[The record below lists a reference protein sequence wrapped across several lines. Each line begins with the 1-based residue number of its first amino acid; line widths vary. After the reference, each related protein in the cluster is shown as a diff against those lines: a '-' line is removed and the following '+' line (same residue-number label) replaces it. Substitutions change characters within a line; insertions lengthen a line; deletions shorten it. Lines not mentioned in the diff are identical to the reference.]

1 MNKKIF
7 LLALICVLGAA
18 AVLPAQAASLDWRG
32 AAYSRQT
39 KNWLNQI
46 FIRLQKKTILLPQ
59 KKTAT
64 QELPAALNPWR
75 DNIITTVF
83 WVGEQ
88 AGPDNG
94 YISNAD
100 SAWDEMWLE
109 HSPKENQFYV
119 ALPYTDFDENG
130 RKQNA
135 KNIPWY
141 DATLAKQDNY
151 SFVKNRWVEIKN
163 SQGKSAYAQ
172 VEDAGPYESDD
183 FAYVFGS
190 AAPKNKIGAGA
201 GLDVSPAVKNYLG
214 LTGLDKTSWRFV
226 DKTQVPDGPWKQT
239 ITESN
244 CFWE

>member
-7 LLALICVLGAA
+7 LLALICVLGVA
-18 AVLPAQAASLDWRG
+18 AVLPTQAASLDKRG
-32 AAYSRQT
+32 AVYSWYAQ
-39 KNWLNQI
+39 NWLNQI
-46 FIRLQKKTILLPQ
+46 LIKLQKKIILQSQ
-59 KKTAT
+59 KKNAA
-64 QELPAALNPWR
+64 QELPTISNSWHN
-75 DNIITTVF
+75 NIITTVF

-141 DATLAKQDNY
+141 DAVLAKQDNY

-190 AAPKNKIGAGA
+190 AAPKNKIGAKA
-201 GLDVSPAVKNYLG
+201 GLDVSPKVMDYLG
-214 LTGLDKTSWRFV
+214 LTGLDKTGWRFI
-226 DKTQVPDGPWKQT
+226 DSAQVPDGPWKQT
-239 ITESN
+239 ITESG
-244 CFWE
+244 CFWY